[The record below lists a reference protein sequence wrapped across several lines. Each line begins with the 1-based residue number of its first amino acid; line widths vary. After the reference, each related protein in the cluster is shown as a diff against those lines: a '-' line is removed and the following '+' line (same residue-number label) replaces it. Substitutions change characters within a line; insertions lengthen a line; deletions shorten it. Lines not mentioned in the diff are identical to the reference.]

1 MIKKSIVFISA
12 VVCFILLGLAGCK
25 DDPPPNNEPVKV
37 VKQKIPAVEAAKSVK
52 TAVSEKVGNTN
63 TLSTI
68 NAKADESKQD
78 GKESELVRETREI
91 MTSYDPKG
99 RFDPFEP
106 LFKEQKNEQPSVK
119 KQSDREKRIP
129 KTPLEKIALS
139 QLKLSAIIRA
149 TSGNKALVVDATGK
163 GYVVEKG
170 TYIGLNSGR
179 VIQIEPERIV
189 IEEDIEDIMGE
200 LKIRNS
206 ELKLQKPPGEF

>member
-1 MIKKSIVFISA
+1 MIKKRIVFISA

-25 DDPPPNNEPVKV
+25 DDPPPQKKPKV
-37 VKQKIPAVEAAKSVK
+37 VKQKISTVEAAKDAK
-52 TAVSEKVGNTN
+52 AAVSEKVNGTN
-63 TLSTI
+63 IPSAT
-68 NAKADESKQD
+68 NAKTDESKQD
-78 GKESELVRETREI
+78 GTESELVRETREI
-91 MTSYDPKG
+91 MTSYNPKG

-106 LFKEQKNEQPSVK
+106 LFKEQQNEETSVK

-129 KTPLEKIALS
+129 QTPLERVALS

-149 TSGNKALVVDATGK
+149 SSGNKALVVDATGK
-163 GYVVEKG
+163 GYVVKKG